1 MSSGRPAGMSLRNH
15 FREGTTTMTTTATPA
30 EIRDLLTSLYA
41 AWADNDAE
49 AFAALYTENATV
61 VMPGV
66 FHQGRAAVREYMG
79 AAFAGPLKGSRG
91 VDEPQDVRVE
101 GDTAIVVSRAGI
113 LFAGEE
119 SLPTERERIATWVLT
134 RAAGSWSV
142 AAYSN
147 APAH

>member
-1 MSSGRPAGMSLRNH
+1 
-15 FREGTTTMTTTATPA
+15 MTTTTPA
-30 EIRDLLTSLYA
+30 EIQDLLHRLYA
-41 AWADNDAE
+41 AWADNDAD
-49 AFAALYTENATV
+49 AFAALYAPDATV

-66 FHQGRAAVREYMG
+66 FHQGRATVREYMA
-79 AAFAGPLKGSRG
+79 AAFDGPLKGSRG
-91 VDEPQDVRVE
+91 IDEPQDVRVQ

-119 SLPTERERIATWVLT
+119 SLPAEHERVATWVLT
-134 RAAGSWSV
+134 RGDGAWSV